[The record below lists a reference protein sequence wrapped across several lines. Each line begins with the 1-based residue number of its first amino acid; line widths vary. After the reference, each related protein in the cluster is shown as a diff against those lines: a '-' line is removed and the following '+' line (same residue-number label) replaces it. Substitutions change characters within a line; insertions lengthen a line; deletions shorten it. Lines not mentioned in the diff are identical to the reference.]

1 MGVDVVPTVIY
12 SSMMGMTV
20 FALVDVA
27 SRPRQRQSVY
37 LGGLLALLLVHIL
50 GELFIYSGAY
60 QYAPALAGAQF
71 PIRMLLGPALYFYAF
86 ATMSCEKTL
95 PKKAYL
101 LALLGPVIVILG
113 MLPFIFGISAEEK
126 LALADPATR
135 DAGLFQIALFTCLF
149 SLLAF
154 IFVTGAYLAATFRL
168 QSQHRLQLMER
179 FSSIEKRSMDWLKV
193 ILVLWGCVWLL
204 FALEYA
210 IGFLGWRW
218 FGAGSV
224 LPVLEALVLM
234 IFAHFALKQ
243 PVLEEADKGE
253 PQTRQVRTT
262 TLALTQME
270 QIADKL
276 KTVMSKEALFLEDEL
291 SLKRL
296 SEAVS
301 VSENYISETLSQFLN
316 TNFFQFVNSYR
327 IEQAK
332 SLLVS
337 TDKTVSTIVFEVG
350 FNSKSTFNAAFKKA
364 AGVTPSAY
372 RKQEKLLVI
381 EKTVN

>member
-1 MGVDVVPTVIY
+1 
-12 SSMMGMTV
+12 MTV
-20 FALVDVA
+20 FALIDVA

-37 LGGLLALLLVHIL
+37 LGGLLALLLIHIL

-86 ATMSCEKTL
+86 ATMSFEKTL
-95 PKKAYL
+95 PKKAYM

-113 MLPFIFGISAEEK
+113 MLPFVFGISAEDK

-135 DAGLFQIALFTCLF
+135 DADLFQIALLTCLF
-149 SLLAF
+149 ALSAF
-154 IFVTGAYLAATFRL
+154 IFVTCAYLAATLRL
-168 QSQHRLQLMER
+168 QSRHRLQLMER
-179 FSSIEKRSMDWLKV
+179 FSSIEKRSMDWFKV
-193 ILVLWGCVWLL
+193 ILVLWGCVWFL
-204 FALEYA
+204 FALEY
-210 IGFLGWRW
+210 GLNFVGWNW
-218 FGAGSV
+218 FGSGIV
-224 LPVLEALVLM
+224 LPALEALVLM

-243 PVLEEADKGE
+243 AVLEEADKGE

-262 TLALTQME
+262 TLELTQME

-276 KTVMSKEALFLEDEL
+276 KSVMTKEALFLEEEL

-296 SEAVS
+296 SDAIS
-301 VSENYISETLSQFLN
+301 VSENYISETLSQFLK

-327 IEQAK
+327 VEQAK

-337 TDKTVSTIVFEVG
+337 TDKTVSSIAFEVG
-350 FNSKSTFNAAFKKA
+350 FNSKSTFNAAFKKS
-364 AGVTPSAY
+364 AGTTPTAY